1 MTPYK
6 DRLFLQDNMD
16 SHSYMCSETETR
28 EHWSTISSPSVQLCL
43 GLTCDTC
50 VSHFKDEGFPLLN
63 SYRKLPST
71 YTPDTSRFSCSSRS
85 GWFCTS
91 LTVLVSRWGRHAHFY
106 VSFPSQQCMHAYRI
120 LIWSGNEGSHVVLP
134 CTTCSR
140 HWPQIPTFSPVSDL
154 LQGFKRTTV
163 VMPRDAKA
171 YVASKK
177 SETSDLELAQEWA
190 EIEELYLKRYFCGLF
205 LYSSITN
212 VGGGIQLYY
221 WVRYVL

>member
-1 MTPYK
+1 
-6 DRLFLQDNMD
+6 MD

-28 EHWSTISSPSVQLCL
+28 EHWSTISSPSVQPCL

-91 LTVLVSRWGRHAHFY
+91 LTVSRWGWHAHFY
-106 VSFPSQQCMHAYRI
+106 VSFPSQRCMHAYRI

-140 HWPQIPTFSPVSDL
+140 SVLLASNSDFLSRLSDL
-154 LQGFKRTTV
+154 LQGFKEQPSLCRGTRRR
-163 VMPRDAKA
+163 MLP
-171 YVASKK
+171 
-177 SETSDLELAQEWA
+177 
-190 EIEELYLKRYFCGLF
+190 
-205 LYSSITN
+205 
-212 VGGGIQLYY
+212 
-221 WVRYVL
+221 VRSPKPLI